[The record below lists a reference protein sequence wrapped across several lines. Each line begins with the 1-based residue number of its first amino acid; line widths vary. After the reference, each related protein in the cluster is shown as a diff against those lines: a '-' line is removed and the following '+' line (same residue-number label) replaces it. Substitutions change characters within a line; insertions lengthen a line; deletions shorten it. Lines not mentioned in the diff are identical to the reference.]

1 MLRATPRFPDEDS
14 TSTDRGVSIPACSAA
29 STISAA
35 GLSLT
40 EPAKLKPSHF
50 RNSGCPKLGCRSTYS
65 SSALKA
71 CGTEM
76 TVTRPPSGLSDDSS
90 GGGDTSVGLNLVSMA
105 LCLRPGAV
113 TAIRCPRLKPSL
125 YGCVG

>member
-14 TSTDRGVSIPACSAA
+14 TRTDRGVSIPACSAA

-50 RNSGCPKLGCRSTYS
+50 RNSGYPKLDRRSTYS

-76 TVTRPPSGLSDDSS
+76 TVTRPPYGLLNGFS
-90 GGGDTSVGLNLVSMA
+90 GGGDTLMLLILISMA
-105 LCLRPGAV
+105 SLPPPGCGDGCPLRTV
-113 TAIRCPRLKPSL
+113 T
-125 YGCVG
+125 VGEDVPP